1 MNVAFDIQTVFLI
14 NNVKT
19 KYQVTK
25 ITRIDLQQSFFYFL
39 PRIIGHVLSYHLYV
53 YFSIAFLILLGR
65 WIR

>member
-25 ITRIDLQQSFFYFL
+25 ITRIDLQQSFFLFFASE
-39 PRIIGHVLSYHLYV
+39 IIG
-53 YFSIAFLILLGR
+53 
-65 WIR
+65 